1 MNKYINLINNPFYIA
16 IIITILVFITNI
28 IDNKIQNNKTESLI
42 DIFRK
47 SLYSG
52 VISGSILYILESSND
67 LSTDKIIVGQM

>member
-1 MNKYINLINNPFYIA
+1 MNQYIKLINNPFYIA

-28 IDNKIQNNKTESLI
+28 IDNKIQNNKTESFI
-42 DIFRK
+42 DTFRK

>member
-1 MNKYINLINNPFYIA
+1 
-16 IIITILVFITNI
+16 TILVFITNI

>member
-47 SLYSG
+47 RLYSG
-52 VISGSILYILESSND
+52 VVSGSILYILESSND

>member
-1 MNKYINLINNPFYIA
+1 MNQYIKLINNPFYIA